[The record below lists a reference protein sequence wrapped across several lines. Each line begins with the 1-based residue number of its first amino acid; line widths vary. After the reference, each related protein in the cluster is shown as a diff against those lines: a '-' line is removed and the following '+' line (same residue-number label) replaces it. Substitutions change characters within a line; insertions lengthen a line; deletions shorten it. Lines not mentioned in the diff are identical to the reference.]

1 MGSQPDFDSQ
11 PLFDTERKYVKVCAQ
26 RDDGFIE
33 FEFAVGDPMLCV
45 ELILP
50 SIAFHEFCLANEVI
64 VLYAATNGY
73 ADVVPVDHI
82 RDWETGLL
90 KFIET
95 GYPEIA
101 KDITANNR
109 ITPET
114 ESTLK
119 GAIEAY
125 LTSWTK

>member
-1 MGSQPDFDSQ
+1 LNRGQRLQEVLKQPQYQ
-11 PLFDTERKYVKVCAQ
+11 P
-26 RDDGFIE
+26 
-33 FEFAVGDPMLCV
+33 M
-45 ELILP
+45 
-50 SIAFHEFCLANEVI
+50 SLANEVI

-73 ADVVPVDHI
+73 ADGIPVDKI